1 MAIGP
6 ISIPNESVALS
17 TTVLVSPIFHGFSSA
32 QFPCMVSRRRYVLG
46 GHRAFW
52 SGVERIW

>member
-6 ISIPNESVALS
+6 VSIPSQSVALS
-17 TTVLVSPIFHGFSSA
+17 TVLVSPTFHGFSSA
-32 QFPCMVSRRRYVLG
+32 QFPCMVSRRRYILG